1 MSSCFSASQGCWGPP
16 PPDTPGWGGS
26 RLTQKNLPGPIVHF
40 QRQKTI
46 VATALRRGGF
56 NPLPIEIIA
65 RRKVAPA
72 FEPRNCGGWRI
83 AQARETGAP
92 SRTCKLLFG
101 NLAVQI
107 LLLVPADRPV
117 RQPEPIQGGR
127 LSLPIQ
133 CRESTTLSGHTGLLR
148 WTRIW
153 AKSASSSDQNTTF
166 QSRFILTTVMP

>member
-1 MSSCFSASQGCWGPP
+1 MVGGRGSPRKICRARLSISSVSQLL
-16 PPDTPGWGGS
+16 
-26 RLTQKNLPGPIVHF
+26 R
-40 QRQKTI
+40 QRCE
-46 VATALRRGGF
+46 ARGF
-56 NPLPIEIIA
+56 KPLSIENIA
-65 RRKVAPA
+65 RRKATPA

>member
-1 MSSCFSASQGCWGPP
+1 MPPP

-56 NPLPIEIIA
+56 SPLPIEIIA

>member
-1 MSSCFSASQGCWGPP
+1 MVGGRGSPRKICRARLSISSVSQLL
-16 PPDTPGWGGS
+16 
-26 RLTQKNLPGPIVHF
+26 R
-40 QRQKTI
+40 QRCE
-46 VATALRRGGF
+46 ARGF
-56 NPLPIEIIA
+56 KPLSIENIA
-65 RRKVAPA
+65 RRKATPA

-133 CRESTTLSGHTGLLR
+133 CRESTTLSGHTGLHMGKK
-148 WTRIW
+148 RI
-153 AKSASSSDQNTTF
+153 K
-166 QSRFILTTVMP
+166 L